1 MRPVKIAAPDL
12 NTPGSPINEGGLNAA
27 AIAPA
32 LRYAVDQGAFAINM
46 SFNGTATGQ
55 LAVDQRA
62 AMDHVRS
69 NNRLVVMS
77 ISNNPGEDS
86 FETNS
91 FAQNMVGTDFANK
104 DWFLFGPGLNADLY
118 PVRSEHTSELQSLMR
133 TSYAVFCLKK

>member
-1 MRPVKIAAPDL
+1 MRVCLCFFFKQKTAYEMRISDWSSDVCSSDL
-12 NTPGSPINEGGLNAA
+12 NTPGTPINEGGLNAA

-69 NNRLVVMS
+69 NNRLRT
-77 ISNNPGEDS
+77 E
-86 FETNS
+86 ERR
-91 FAQNMVGTDFANK
+91 VGKACVSTC
-104 DWFLFGPGLNADLY
+104 
-118 PVRSEHTSELQSLMR
+118 RSRWTQYH
-133 TSYAVFCLKK
+133 

>member
-1 MRPVKIAAPDL
+1 
-12 NTPGSPINEGGLNAA
+12 
-27 AIAPA
+27 
-32 LRYAVDQGAFAINM
+32 M

-69 NNRLVVMS
+69 NNRHVVMS

-104 DWFLFGPGLNADLY
+104 DWFLLGPGLNAALSPVASNCVPGALHDLT
-118 PVRSEHTSELQSLMR
+118 PSVQIGGAS
-133 TSYAVFCLKK
+133 CL

>member
-1 MRPVKIAAPDL
+1 MRISDWSSDVCSSDLYDATILALKIAAPDL
-12 NTPGSPINEGGLNAA
+12 NTPGTPINEGGLNAA

-86 FETNS
+86 FEPNS
-91 FAQNMVGTDFANK
+91 FAQNMVGT
-104 DWFLFGPGLNADLY
+104 
-118 PVRSEHTSELQSLMR
+118 RSEEHTYKL
-133 TSYAVFCLKK
+133 